1 MRVRVQE
8 AGGLY
13 FVRVVY
19 GDGLF
24 FINFGRMQ
32 EKGASVHEK
41 FITVVIA
48 SIMAALFIKVLFF

>member
-1 MRVRVQE
+1 VKPVRDNFP
-8 AGGLY
+8 G
-13 FVRVVY
+13 
-19 GDGLF
+19 GLF

-48 SIMAALFIKVLFF
+48 AIMTALFIKVLFF